1 MFGKLD
7 LYIIKKFLGTYFFS
21 IILIITIAVV
31 FDVSEKIDDFIEKD
45 APFNAIVFDYYM
57 NFIPYFANLFSSLF
71 IFISVIFFTSK
82 LAYNTEIIAILS
94 SGISFNRFLRP
105 YLISATVLALFS
117 FFLNNYIIPPA
128 NQTRLAFEEQYIRNQ
143 IVNRSHNIHRQIL
156 PGQYFYLQSYT
167 VRTKTGYKFT
177 LEQFKDGRLVSKLTS
192 DQLKWDTTLGKW
204 KTSHY
209 YIRNITEEGD
219 EIIKGT
225 QLDTTLNILP
235 EDFERRDNIV
245 EAMNLNELTEFIE
258 KQKMQGA
265 ENVVALNVYWHQRFA
280 YPFSAFIL
288 TLIGVS
294 LSSRKRRGGIGI
306 QIGVGIA
313 LSFSYILFMQ
323 VSTNITIGNGYNPF
337 IGSWTPNFI
346 YSIIALFLYKIAP
359 K

>member
-1 MFGKLD
+1 MFGVLD
-7 LYIIKKFLGTYFFS
+7 RYIIKKFLGTYFFS
-21 IILIITIAVV
+21 IILIISIAVV

-45 APFNAIVFDYYM
+45 APFNAIVFDYYL

-82 LAYNTEIIAILS
+82 LAYNTEIVAILS

-105 YLISATVLALFS
+105 YLISAGFLALFS

-128 NQTRLAFEEQYIRNQ
+128 NATRLQFEEQYIRNRV
-143 IVNRSHNIHRQIL
+143 INHSRDIHKQIL

-167 VRTKTGYKFT
+167 VNTQTGYRFT
-177 LEQFKDGRLVSKLTS
+177 LEQFKDGKLISKLTS
-192 DQLKWDTTLGKW
+192 DQLKWDSTSGKW
-204 KTSHY
+204 QTSHY
-209 YIRNITEEGD
+209 YIRNIREDGD
-219 EIIKGT
+219 ELIKGT
-225 QLDTTLNILP
+225 NLDTTLNILP
-235 EDFERRDNIV
+235 EDFARRDNIV
-245 EAMNLNELTEFIE
+245 DAMNLTELSEFIE

-265 ENVVALNVYWHQRFA
+265 ENVVALNVKWHQRFA

-288 TLIGVS
+288 TLIGVA
-294 LSSRKRRGGIGI
+294 LSSHKRRGGIGI

-313 LSFSYILFMQ
+313 LSFSYILVMQ
-323 VSTNITIGNGYNPF
+323 ISTNITIGNGYDPF
-337 IGSWTPNFI
+337 IGSWTPNFL

>member
-1 MFGKLD
+1 MFGVLD
-7 LYIIKKFLGTYFFS
+7 RYIIKKFLGTYFFS
-21 IILIITIAVV
+21 IILIISIAVV

-45 APFNAIVFDYYM
+45 APLDAIVFDYYL

-82 LAYNTEIIAILS
+82 LAYNTEIVAILS

-128 NQTRLAFEEQYIRNQ
+128 NQTRLEFEEMYIRNQ
-143 IVNRSHNIHRQIL
+143 VINRSRNIHKQIL

-167 VRTKTGYKFT
+167 VRTNTGYRFT
-177 LEQFKDGRLVSKLTS
+177 LEQFEDGKLVSKLS
-192 DQLKWDTTLGKW
+192 ADQLKWDTTLGKW

-209 YIRNITEEGD
+209 LIRNIKEHGD
-219 EIIKGT
+219 EIIKGN

-235 EDFERRDNIV
+235 EDFARRDNGV
-245 EAMNLNELTEFIE
+245 EAMNIHELTRFIE
-258 KQKMQGA
+258 KQRMQGA
-265 ENVVALNVYWHQRFA
+265 ENVIALEVHWHQRFA
-280 YPFSAFIL
+280 RPFSAFIL
-288 TLIGVS
+288 TLIGVA

-306 QIGVGIA
+306 QIGIGIA

-346 YSIIALFLYKIAP
+346 YSLIALFLYKIAP